1 MKQVHDFS
9 KVEEIIQRYGKE
21 EASLIPVLQELQ
33 SILGYLPEEAL
44 VRVSQGLNVPLS
56 RIYGVVTFY
65 AQFYLTRRG
74 KHTVRVCRGTACYV
88 RGGKQLLKAVQQFLG
103 VCENETTPDAKFT
116 FETVACLGACALSP
130 VILVGKNYYGKLTP
144 AKTEKVLRQYA

>member
-21 EASLIPVLQELQ
+21 EAPLIPVLQEVQ
-33 SILGYLPEEAL
+33 GILGYLPEEVL

-88 RGGKQLLKAVQQFLG
+88 RGGKQVLKAVQQFLG
-103 VCENETTPDAKFT
+103 VGENETTPDAKFT
-116 FETVACLGACALSP
+116 FETVACLGACALAP
-130 VILVGKNYYGKLTP
+130 VLLVDKNYYGKLPP
-144 AKTEKVLRQYA
+144 AKTE

>member
-21 EASLIPVLQELQ
+21 ESSLIPVLQEVQGL
-33 SILGYLPEEAL
+33 SGYLPEDAL
-44 VRVSQGLNVPLS
+44 VRVGQGLNVPLS

-88 RGGKQLLKAVQQFLG
+88 RGGKQVLKAVQQFLG
-103 VCENETTPDAKFT
+103 VGENETTPDAKFT
-116 FETVACLGACALSP
+116 FETVACLGACALAP
-130 VILVGKNYYGKLTP
+130 VLLVDKNYYGKLTP